1 MPSPDSLD
9 SSSQDSGS
17 QSSDSSLEAI
27 DFEPVGAASAKPHG
41 RFPFLRLSVAGVL
54 LFSAFILWFLLTSRA
69 VSINAEPEQ
78 AQIQISGGLSFALA
92 GHYLLRPGQYRL
104 QVSADGYHT
113 YSEELL
119 VTGED
124 NQSQSIKLAKLPGHL
139 EIITTPDKA
148 SVFINDENKGLTP
161 LAISD
166 LAPDTYQLKI
176 VSPRYFAVEQA
187 VDIEGM
193 GHTTQLQFQLKPAW
207 GKISFRSKPPGATI
221 SVAGKDYGPTPGTA
235 EVLTSGEQVEL
246 KLPGYKTWQETL
258 SIGVGEYKEWP
269 SVTLLPADSEIQ
281 IASIPAGA
289 SITLNGQYLGSTPT
303 TLALSPDTS
312 HKLNVFLAGYEHSQR
327 QIVLARG
334 EQKTLNIKL
343 KAKLGSLNI
352 TSKPAGAELYVD
364 GTLRGTTPM
373 TLNLPAHPWRL
384 EVRKKGYTPMSKS
397 IAPKPGVQ
405 QALHFALNTTL
416 NSAQQSSSPEAQA
429 MAKVITSPAGQ
440 TMKLFKPDSAFT
452 MGASRREQ
460 GRRANEIMHQ
470 VRLSRA
476 FYLSTTEVSNAQFR
490 KFDSQHSSKHVDG
503 KTLDYLTQPVVNV
516 SWTSAALYCNWLSS
530 QDKLTLF
537 YIEKDGLITGIN
549 PDALGYRLPTEA
561 EWAWAARRQSDGSMR
576 KFPWG
581 SQFPPTAKTTN
592 IADRSAANIVPRIL
606 NTYNDGQ
613 AVSAPVATYSANSKG
628 LYDMGGNV
636 AEWLNDYYSIAIA
649 TSGSAAIDPM
659 GPDTGEYRVIR
670 GPSWR
675 HGGLSELRLSFR
687 DYGIKARDDLG
698 FRLARYAQ

>member
-1 MPSPDSLD
+1 MPFSDSLD
-9 SSSQDSGS
+9 SDSPSSDSQD
-17 QSSDSSLEAI
+17 SDSSLEAI
-27 DFEPVGAASAKPHG
+27 DFEPIGTANAKPQG
-41 RFPFLRLSVAGVL
+41 RFPLLPLAIAGVL
-54 LFSAFILWFLLTSRA
+54 LFSALILWFLLTSRT
-69 VSINAEPEQ
+69 VSINTEPEL
-78 AQIQISGGLSFALA
+78 AQIKISGGLSFALG
-92 GHYLLRPGQYRL
+92 GHHLLRPGQYRL
-104 QVSADGYHT
+104 QVSADGYRS
-113 YSEELL
+113 YNEALL

-124 NQSQSIKLAKLPGHL
+124 NQSQSIQLLKLPGHL

-148 SVFINDENKGLTP
+148 SVFINGENKGLTP
-161 LAISD
+161 LTLAD
-166 LAPDTYQLKI
+166 LAPDTYQLQI
-176 VSPRYFAVEQA
+176 TSPRYFGIEQA
-187 VDIEGM
+187 VDIEGL
-193 GHTTQLQFQLKPAW
+193 GHITQLQFQLKPAW
-207 GKISFRSKPPGATI
+207 GKISFRSEPPGATI
-221 SVAGKDYGPTPGTA
+221 SVDGKNYGTTPGTA
-235 EVLTSGEQVEL
+235 EVLASGEQVEL
-246 KLPGYKTWQETL
+246 SLLGYKAWQETL
-258 SIGVGEYKEWP
+258 KIGVGENKEWP
-269 SVTLLPADSEIQ
+269 SVTLLPADSELQ
-281 IASIPAGA
+281 VASVPAGA

-312 HKLNVFLAGYEHSQR
+312 HKLNVFLAGYEHSQTH
-327 QIVLARG
+327 IMLARG

-343 KAKLGSLNI
+343 TVKLGRLNI
-352 TSKPAGAELYVD
+352 TSKPTNAELYVD

-373 TLNLPAHPWRL
+373 TLNLPARPWRL
-384 EVRKKGYTPMSKS
+384 EVHKSGYAPMSKLVS
-397 IAPKPGVQ
+397 PKPGVQ
-405 QALHFALNTTL
+405 QAPHFALNTT
-416 NSAQQSSSPEAQA
+416 QQSGSPDSPA
-429 MAKVITSPAGQ
+429 MSKLITSPAGQ
-440 TMKLFKPDSAFT
+440 TMKLFKPDSTFT

-460 GRRANEIMHQ
+460 GRRANEILHE

-490 KFDSQHSSKHVDG
+490 KFDSQHSSTHVDG

-516 SWTSAALYCNWLSS
+516 NWTRAALYCNWLSK

-537 YIEKDGLITGIN
+537 YIEKDDLITGTN
-549 PDALGYRLPTEA
+549 PEAQGYRLPTEA

-581 SQFPPTAKTTN
+581 NQFPPTAKTTN
-592 IADRSAANIVPRIL
+592 IADRSAANIVPRTL
-606 NTYNDGQ
+606 NTYNDSQ
-613 AVSAPVATYSANSKG
+613 AVSAPVSTYPANSKG

-649 TSGSAAIDPM
+649 TSGSAAIDPT